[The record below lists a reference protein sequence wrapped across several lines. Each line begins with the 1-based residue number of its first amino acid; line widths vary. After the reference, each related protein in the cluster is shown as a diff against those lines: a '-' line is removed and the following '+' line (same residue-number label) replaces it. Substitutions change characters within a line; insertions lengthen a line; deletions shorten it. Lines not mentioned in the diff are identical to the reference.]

1 MQLIYLTSVL
11 LGLWGLSVR
20 SHAEG
25 NCPSG
30 FYPVGGGSAG
40 WTGCAPI
47 PGAQQQQQSLPSGP
61 VWADR
66 WGAIATDASRGIL
79 GGVTGMTSER
89 VAKQAALD
97 DCKAKGGVTC
107 KFDTS
112 YVNGCTA
119 VIASD
124 TNYFVGLDPSLK
136 KTVLDGLQ
144 TCNDKGRK
152 KRSTLYSACSP
163 PVRVH

>member
-1 MQLIYLTSVL
+1 MD
-11 LGLWGLSVR
+11 GLCAYPWCT
-20 SHAEG
+20 AATTITAFW
-25 NCPSG
+25 PSM
-30 FYPVGGGSAG
+30 GG
-40 WTGCAPI
+40 P
-47 PGAQQQQQSLPSGP
+47 L
-61 VWADR
+61 
-66 WGAIATDASRGIL
+66 GAIATDASRGIL